1 MTYVNFEQSWDS
13 NTLSVSGHAG
23 FSTEGNDIVCA
34 GVSAVTYALLGW
46 LENNRD
52 SGIFVSSDVQSG
64 EVLIQAGRTKEADT
78 AFEVA
83 LIGLLQIAQSYP
95 DHVAVSY
102 PNRG

>member
-1 MTYVNFEQSWDS
+1 MTYVNFEQSWDN

-23 FSTEGNDIVCA
+23 FSTAGNDIVCA

>member
-1 MTYVNFEQSWDS
+1 M
-13 NTLSVSGHAG
+13 SGKYENQEKNKTRLILMLITG
-23 FSTEGNDIVCA
+23 IVICL
-34 GVSAVTYALLGW
+34 GVTIWALFF
-46 LENNRD
+46 R
-52 SGIFVSSDVQSG
+52 QSG